1 MKGGRVLCSP
11 PWLLTAFPP
20 HKPWRKHNP
29 HSFGMSAVY
38 AVEQDFYRHFSHIF
52 FGDVDSGEEGGDFFR
67 GLDVVDGDQVY
78 GRRGA
83 VLKCLYNAQGGG
95 VVCAEYGRKA
105 ALCQQLFHC
114 FVTAAAGLV
123 CGANG
128 RVVQGKLMSDERVA
142 VPYIA
147 GFVGTVPD
155 VADFFMPFAD

>member
-1 MKGGRVLCSP
+1 MLNIYCQPKVL
-11 PWLLTAFPP
+11 LLTAFPP

-52 FGDVDSGEEGGDFFR
+52 FRDVDSGEKRGNFF
-67 GLDVVDGDQVY
+67 GCLDIVDGNQVY
-78 GRRGA
+78 GRRGE
-83 VLKCLYNAQGGG
+83 VLECLHSAQGSG
-95 VVCAEYGRKA
+95 VVCTEHGGKA
-105 ALCQQLFHC
+105 ALRQQLFHC
-114 FVTAAAGLV
+114 FVTAAD
-123 CGANG
+123 G